1 VHEVSAEKRPRGRPP
16 SIKREPSIAPV
27 LIQAKNFTVTKVPIR
42 KTIIK
47 RDRFYDRS
55 RDIPNDVY
63 FGDVNGTF
71 SYFIFFMEIII
82 LFAVPLHVLHTRWNS
97 DADSDDD
104 WRCNRVTPTKSYSS
118 SSSMPSTSKLHKH
131 LR

>member
-71 SYFIFFMEIII
+71 SYFIFLWKLLFYLQYHYTFFTQDGI
-82 LFAVPLHVLHTRWNS
+82 LMQILMTIGDVIELHRQNHIQVP
-97 DADSDDD
+97 AP
-104 WRCNRVTPTKSYSS
+104 CRVQANFI
-118 SSSMPSTSKLHKH
+118 ST
-131 LR
+131 